1 MLGVLFSVMSFAA
14 FCQSGGL
21 STYSFLR
28 QTASARAI
36 GLGNDFVSINDGDLS
51 LAYAN
56 PSFISPSMNNKVAL
70 NFIPYTDGALMG
82 FGSYSRTFGKIGSFA
97 ATVQF
102 VDYGSAVD
110 VTNMYGNYTG
120 ANINPSEYAIT
131 VGWAKQLDSCFTIG
145 VNVKGIFSYMTPEY
159 RSGGIAADLAASY
172 FNGKGFAI
180 TLAARNI
187 GSEVSGYYPGNMERI
202 PFDLSLAFSNKFAH
216 TPIRLSFVLQDLT
229 NWNLGSYSDPLY
241 QEKDPTTGENKEK
254 SKASKVADEIMRHLV
269 LGAEL
274 DLKYINFQLGYN
286 YGRRQEM
293 KDMTRKGVVGL
304 SWGLGIKVKQFAINY
319 AMNINSL
326 ASFPSY
332 ITFALDID
340 GFRKK

>member
-1 MLGVLFSVMSFAA
+1 MLAVSLA
-14 FCQSGGL
+14 FVASAQSGGQQA
-21 STYSFLR
+21 YSFLR
-28 QTASARAI
+28 QAASARAM

-56 PSFISPSMNNKVAL
+56 PSFINSSMNNKVVL
-70 NFIPYTDGALMG
+70 NFVPYTDGAFMG
-82 FGSYSRTFGKIGSFA
+82 FGSYSRTFGKVGSFA

-102 VDYGSAVD
+102 ADYGSINA
-110 VTNMYGNYTG
+110 TNSYGEYTG
-120 ANINPSEYAIT
+120 QVIKPSEYALT
-131 VGWAKQLDSCFTIG
+131 VGWAKQLDTCFAVG
-145 VNVKGIFSYMTPEY
+145 VNVKGVFSYMSPEY
-159 RSGGIAADLAASY
+159 RSGGIAADVAASY

-187 GSEVSGYYPGNMERI
+187 GSQVSGYYVGNMETM
-202 PFDLSLAFSNKFAH
+202 PFDLSLGFSNKFAH
-216 TPIRLSFVLQDLT
+216 TPIRLSFVLKDLT
-229 NWNLGSYSDPLY
+229 RWNLSSYSDPLY
-241 QEKDPTTGENKEK
+241 QEKDPTTGEIKEK
-254 SKASKVADEIMRHLV
+254 SKAGKVADEIMRHIV

-274 DLKYINFQLGYN
+274 DIKYVNFQIGYN

-293 KDMTRKGVVGL
+293 KDMTKRGLVGF
-304 SWGLGIKVKQFAINY
+304 SWGLGIRVKQFAINY

-326 ASFPSY
+326 AGFPSY